1 MQTRLKRCL
10 SLWEIVIYG
19 VGLILGAGI
28 YVLIGAAAG
37 IAGNMLWLSFLVAAV
52 VASFTALSY
61 AELSALYPRAGAE
74 FIFAI
79 EAFGS
84 PALAWIVGFWATLI
98 GLITATA
105 VALGFASYF
114 ALFVPGHPLLL
125 AAGLLVVMSALN
137 YWGIKES
144 SRFNAV
150 ATSIEIGGLV
160 LIIAAGVVA
169 MLEGSVAPANFFMF
183 PTDDTGVL
191 KYLPVVSAAALI
203 FFAYLGFEDIANVAE
218 EAENP
223 ERILPRAYIYA
234 LLISTL
240 VYVLV
245 ALVAVSAVPYQQLA
259 ASPRPLSLIMET
271 LIGGKTSVL
280 IAIIALF
287 ATANTVLITLIVGTR
302 MLYGM
307 AVEGQLPAVL
317 GAVHER
323 RRTPHVTILLFCV
336 LAIAFLVFSEIKA
349 LAAITDIGIFL
360 LFLVVNLANIVLR
373 YRQADVPRPWRCPL
387 NIGVFPVISALGVVS
402 CLAMIITLD
411 HPIMLFGREFS
422 SLLAG
427 LGIFALAVP
436 LYFIFGR
443 NRD

>member
-1 MQTRLKRCL
+1 MPTRLKRCL
-10 SLWEIVIYG
+10 GLWEIVIYG

-37 IAGNMLWLSFLVAAV
+37 IAGNLLWLSFLIAAV

-74 FIFAI
+74 FIFAR
-79 EAFGS
+79 EAFAS
-84 PALAWIVGFWATLI
+84 PALAWMVGFWATLI
-98 GLITATA
+98 GLITASA
-105 VALGFASYF
+105 VAIGFASYLS
-114 ALFVPGHPLLL
+114 LFVPGHPLLW
-125 AAGLLVVMSALN
+125 AAVLLIAMSALN

-144 SRFNAV
+144 ARFNVV
-150 ATSIEIGGLV
+150 ATSIEVGGL
-160 LIIAAGVVA
+160 LLLIAAGLVA
-169 MLEGSVAPANFFMF
+169 TLKGSIVPADLLRF
-183 PTDDTGVL
+183 PTDDAGLSRFV
-191 KYLPVVSAAALI
+191 PVVSAAALI

-245 ALVAVSAVPYQQLA
+245 AVVAVSAVPWQQLA
-259 ASPRPLSLIMET
+259 ESAQPLSLIMET
-271 LIGGKTSVL
+271 LIGEKSSVL
-280 IAIIALF
+280 IAVVALF
-287 ATANTVLITLIVGTR
+287 ATANTVLITLIVSTR

-307 AVEGQLPAVL
+307 ATEGHLPPVL

-323 RRTPHVTILLFCV
+323 RRTPHVTIALFCV
-336 LAIAFLVFSEIKA
+336 LALAFLGFGEIRV

-360 LFLVVNLANIVLR
+360 MFLVVNLANIVLR
-373 YRQADVPRPWRCPL
+373 YRQADTPRPWRCPL
-387 NIGVFPVISALGVVS
+387 NIGSFPVVSALGAVS
-402 CLAMIITLD
+402 CMAMLTTLN
-411 HPIMLFGREFS
+411 HPIELFGREVS

-427 LGIFALAVP
+427 LVIFALAIP
-436 LYFIFGR
+436 LYFVLGR
-443 NRD
+443 AST

>member
-259 ASPRPLSLIMET
+259 ASPRPLSLLMET

-323 RRTPHVTILLFCV
+323 RRTPHVTILLFCM

-360 LFLVVNLANIVLR
+360 LFLVVNLSNIVLR

-411 HPIMLFGREFS
+411 HPTMLFGREFS

>member
-1 MQTRLKRCL
+1 M
-10 SLWEIVIYG
+10 WEIVIYG

-37 IAGNMLWLSFLVAAV
+37 IAGNVLWLSFLVA
-52 VASFTALSY
+52 
-61 AELSALYPRAGAE
+61 AE

-79 EAFGS
+79 EAFDS

-144 SRFNAV
+144 SRFNVV

-223 ERILPRAYIYA
+223 ERVLPRAYIYA

-259 ASPRPLSLIMET
+259 VSPRPLSLIMET

-307 AVEGQLPAVL
+307 AVEGHLPAVL

-323 RRTPHVTILLFCV
+323 RRTPHVTIALFCV

-387 NIGVFPVISALGVVS
+387 NVGAFPVISALGVVS

-427 LGIFALAVP
+427 LAIFALAVP
-436 LYFIFGR
+436 LYFVFGR
-443 NRD
+443 SHNRSNR